1 MRMEEMMKELFKR
14 GDEKESRA
22 HDHLCQRQ
30 KSNNQYNQDADD
42 DQFQFQFLAFYCRT
56 KTSTTKGLDQM
67 HNCISRVFT
76 TKQKSKNYVMNNEM
90 DWVHHGMCNHGTS
103 TLANFPI

>member
-30 KSNNQYNQDADD
+30 KSNNYYNQDADD
-42 DQFQFQFLAFYCRT
+42 DEEEDDIGDKYDFCQ
-56 KTSTTKGLDQM
+56 
-67 HNCISRVFT
+67 N
-76 TKQKSKNYVMNNEM
+76 
-90 DWVHHGMCNHGTS
+90 
-103 TLANFPI
+103 

>member
-30 KSNNQYNQDADD
+30 KSNNYYNQDADD
-42 DQFQFQFLAFYCRT
+42 DKEKEVEDVGDIFIYIWL
-56 KTSTTKGLDQM
+56 L
-67 HNCISRVFT
+67 
-76 TKQKSKNYVMNNEM
+76 
-90 DWVHHGMCNHGTS
+90 
-103 TLANFPI
+103 